1 MILGGVTASE
11 NYPSPLSL
19 EVPPLEGGV
28 DAVEEYRRLV
38 GELSKIGHLTE
49 LSRQSLV
56 NYCEAYAI
64 ARDALHQ
71 IKTDG
76 CVIENDEKGTKYMH
90 PAYGVWSSAQKIMD
104 GEAKN
109 LGMTPKSLEE
119 MATPPKKENPENNG
133 PSAFFSRK

>member
-1 MILGGVTASE
+1 MPAAE
-11 NYPSPLSL
+11 NYPTPLSL
-19 EVPPLEGGV
+19 EVPAMEGGA
-28 DAVEEYRRLV
+28 DAENEYRRLV
-38 GELSKIGHLTE
+38 SELAKIGHLTE

-71 IKTDG
+71 IRTDG

-109 LGMTPKSLEE
+109 LGMTPRSLEE
-119 MATPPKKENPENNG
+119 IAKPPRKENPENDG
-133 PSAFFSRK
+133 PSAFLARK